1 MNMGKKSAL
10 DVRPK
15 RPQFKAAQKNSNE
28 SKNVQE
34 FQNFVKVNL
43 SKKPDRAK

>member
-1 MNMGKKSAL
+1 MGKKTAA
-10 DVRPK
+10 DVRIRPTFQPK
-15 RPQFKAAQKNSNE
+15 PKKMNNPT
-28 SKNVQE
+28 KNVEE

>member
-1 MNMGKKSAL
+1 MGKKSMP
-10 DVRPK
+10 DTRVRRVQYK
-15 RPQFKAAQKNSNE
+15 VAQKNSNE

>member
-1 MNMGKKSAL
+1 MGKKSMV
-10 DVRPK
+10 DMRVR
-15 RPQFKAAQKNSNE
+15 RISNNAVQKSSND

>member
-1 MNMGKKSAL
+1 MGKKSMTDAR
-10 DVRPK
+10 VRHISYN
-15 RPQFKAAQKNSNE
+15 AAQKSSNE